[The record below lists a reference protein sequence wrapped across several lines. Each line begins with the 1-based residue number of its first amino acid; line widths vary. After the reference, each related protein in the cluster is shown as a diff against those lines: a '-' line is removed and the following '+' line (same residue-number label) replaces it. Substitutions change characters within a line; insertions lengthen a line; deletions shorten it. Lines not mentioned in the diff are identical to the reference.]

1 MSNIAVLNPDDLSE
15 AFSLAEAF
23 APVESPL
30 LSVDE
35 AAEYIGVPKSW
46 VYSTLR
52 YEVPVVKIGQKVK
65 FEKRELDAYIA
76 NCREVPA
83 R

>member
-1 MSNIAVLNPDDLSE
+1 MSITAVPNPYDLRD
-15 AFSLAEAF
+15 AFTLTEAF
-23 APVESPL
+23 ADVESPL

-52 YEVPVVKIGQKVK
+52 WQVPVVKIGQKVK